1 MKKSVTI
8 RIDQAYYE
16 ALKIEATRRGV
27 PYVHILLQG
36 ALQQDRALRDTMRA
50 VQRGELS
57 LESELVAQGS

>member
-16 ALKIEATRRGV
+16 ALKIEASRRGV

-36 ALQQDRALRDTMRA
+36 ALQQDRALRETMRA
-50 VQRGELS
+50 VQRGELN
-57 LESELVAQGS
+57 LKSELGAHRS